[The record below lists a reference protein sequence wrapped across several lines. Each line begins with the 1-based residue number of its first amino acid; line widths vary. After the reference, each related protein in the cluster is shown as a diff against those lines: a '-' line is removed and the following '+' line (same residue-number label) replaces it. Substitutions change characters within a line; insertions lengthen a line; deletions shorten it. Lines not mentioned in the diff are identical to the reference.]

1 MLGAFKEVLSGT
13 LAAERVDLMAV
24 VYMNVNGS
32 YGGGGPT
39 VWAARMRDEL
49 VKSGHRVV
57 FDNPAA
63 AQVALC
69 IIESG
74 KVLGSVN
81 RSQTRVIVRL
91 DGAYYKEYWHSQT
104 PDRQWRPDMTSLHSA
119 IVRDVANV
127 DCMVYQSEFSK
138 RQIDAEIAERKQGFA
153 IIHNGVDLELFRPTM
168 RGATDYLKLGHIG
181 MMRNGYLM
189 NTLIAVHQLLKR
201 QGIKSRLL
209 LSGSM
214 DLECKQIYEAGAS
227 DSDIVYCGQ
236 ISNTALPSRYGELDI
251 FLAPRMGSSC
261 DNVVVEAQA
270 CGIPVVV
277 PSWGGNIELV
287 KDRQTGI
294 IVQTGHWTYDQ
305 QYVEG
310 MAEAVVEI
318 SKDLPGYKQRARQHA
333 VQELSLTKMVDR
345 YLEAM
350 KQ

>member
-1 MLGAFKEVLSGT
+1 MSI
-13 LAAERVDLMAV
+13 

-49 VKSGHRVV
+49 LKGGHRVV

-74 KVLGSVN
+74 KVLGCIN
-81 RSQTRVIVRL
+81 RKQTRVVVRL

-104 PDRQWRPDMTSLHSA
+104 PDRLWRPDMTSLHAA
-119 IVRDVANV
+119 IARDVASV
-127 DCMVYQSEFSK
+127 DCMVYQSAFSK
-138 RQIDAEIAERKQGFA
+138 GMIDQEIAERKQGFA
-153 IIHNGVDLELFRPTM
+153 IIHNGVDLELFKPVALS
-168 RGATDYLKLGHIG
+168 GTDCIRLGHIG

-189 NTLIAVHQLLKR
+189 SMLIGTHKLLKSR
-201 QGIKSRLL
+201 GIKSKLL
-209 LSGSM
+209 LSGAM
-214 DLECKQIYEAGAS
+214 DAECKQVYTDTA
-227 DSDIVYCGQ
+227 DSDVVYRGQ
-236 ISNTALPSRYGELDI
+236 VNNTALPSRYGEMDV

-270 CGIPVVV
+270 CGVPVVV
-277 PSWGGNIELV
+277 PSWGGSIELV
-287 KDRQTGI
+287 KDRQTGVV
-294 IVQTGHWTYDQ
+294 VQTGHWTYDQ
-305 QYVEG
+305 QYIEG
-310 MAEAVVEI
+310 LADAVVEV

-350 KQ
+350 K